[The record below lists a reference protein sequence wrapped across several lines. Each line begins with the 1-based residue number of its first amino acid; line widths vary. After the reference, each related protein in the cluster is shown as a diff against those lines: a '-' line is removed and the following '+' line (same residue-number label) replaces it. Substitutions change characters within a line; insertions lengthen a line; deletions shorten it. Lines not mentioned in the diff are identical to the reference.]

1 MFHIFCNFVLSLNTS
16 GFSQKENNVA
26 QGYSFFKK
34 QTFCDF
40 FHEGNVV
47 SLQSSIILVFRPNPW
62 FMPLMYLSRT
72 VITFFYFS
80 FFN

>member
-1 MFHIFCNFVLSLNTS
+1 MVERNRVFHIFCNFVLSLNTS

-40 FHEGNVV
+40 F
-47 SLQSSIILVFRPNPW
+47 
-62 FMPLMYLSRT
+62 MKAM
-72 VITFFYFS
+72 
-80 FFN
+80 